1 MLQITLKLEL
11 LEMCSMKGTT
21 TEQHIADK
29 AKKVFKRFKID
40 PKKYC
45 GITNDGAAAMNG
57 KIKGFT
63 KLFMDE
69 LGVKK
74 YDIVGNHCIIYPEI
88 LCSKVLGFEDIM
100 KKVVQS
106 SANQSNA

>member
-1 MLQITLKLEL
+1 
-11 LEMCSMKGTT
+11 
-21 TEQHIADK
+21 
-29 AKKVFKRFKID
+29 
-40 PKKYC
+40 
-45 GITNDGAAAMNG
+45 MNG

-69 LGVKK
+69 LGVEKS
-74 YDIVGNHCIIYPEI
+74 DIVGNHCIIYPET